1 MRQPAYFLVV
11 GGIQYLLDA
20 SLYALLISGGIA
32 TVPANITSRASAAA
46 FGFLLNRYWTFGQRK
61 DTLKRFGVSL
71 GRFII
76 FWAVMTLISTAAVYT
91 LGVLWGSDNTSRI
104 IAKLVVEA
112 VLAVI
117 SFLISR
123 FWVFRS

>member
-20 SLYALLISGGIA
+20 SLYALLISGGIT

-46 FGFLLNRYWTFGQRK
+46 VGFLLNRYWTFGQRK
-61 DTLKRFGVSL
+61 DTLKRFSGSL
-71 GRFII
+71 GRFIT

-91 LGVLWGSDNTSRI
+91 LGVLWSSDNTSRI